1 MCWRL
6 PAPLGLVI
14 LKLDLPAN
22 DFAELLV
29 GLRGLEPAVEVY
41 GGLDVSVAQQALD
54 DLIGTGMVAQIDRC
68 SGVAELVS
76 GDPQAGRVFNSL
88 GYLAAEHVRCFR
100 LSGHAWKQVCS
111 VRSA

>member
-1 MCWRL
+1 MQQSRPRDPLTTTPRREEIGVWIASVGMRACWHYQ
-6 PAPLGLVI
+6 APSGPLI

-76 GDPQAGRVFNSL
+76 GDPQAG
-88 GYLAAEHVRCFR
+88 
-100 LSGHAWKQVCS
+100 
-111 VRSA
+111 